1 MNKEF
6 LRIEKGFSVD
16 KAIELGLDIKDLA
29 ILRMFEN
36 IRKSGK
42 MTYHLEG
49 DIKYYWANYS
59 AFEKE
64 LSFFGIGTKTIGARF
79 KKMEK
84 VGLVIKKLI
93 RIKKTDLKENGSAGT
108 YSCIALGEKYFE
120 FVNYV
125 KNHFES
131 LKQQSNS
138 ANDLCQNE
146 SIGVAVKRERG
157 LCSQMGKQKNN
168 KQINKTIT
176 KKDTNT
182 TTTNSILD
190 KIKKTVIKET
200 PGNIADEFV
209 VDNNTLELLKENF
222 NDDLNAYNRILDLI
236 KMRKISFEYL
246 LEKLN
251 IVKNMSC
258 RNFVGALIS
267 ALKNNWVTKQ
277 TSILNN
283 NTVMSKNSNNKP
295 SNFANF
301 TQRQYNYEKLEAQ
314 LLGWADSNDDDYEI
328 GTIEPAVACTT
339 ANFTQRQYDYDK
351 LEEQLLGWS

>member
-1 MNKEF
+1 
-6 LRIEKGFSVD
+6 
-16 KAIELGLDIKDLA
+16 
-29 ILRMFEN
+29 
-36 IRKSGK
+36 
-42 MTYHLEG
+42 
-49 DIKYYWANYS
+49 
-59 AFEKE
+59 
-64 LSFFGIGTKTIGARF
+64 
-79 KKMEK
+79 
-84 VGLVIKKLI
+84 
-93 RIKKTDLKENGSAGT
+93 
-108 YSCIALGEKYFE
+108 
-120 FVNYV
+120 
-125 KNHFES
+125 
-131 LKQQSNS
+131 
-138 ANDLCQNE
+138 
-146 SIGVAVKRERG
+146 
-157 LCSQMGKQKNN
+157 MGKQKNN

-200 PGNIADEFV
+200 PENIADEFV

-283 NTVMSKNSNNKP
+283 NTVISKNNNNKP

-301 TQRQYNYEKLEAQ
+301 TQREYDYDKLEAQ

-328 GTIEPAVACTT
+328 GNIEPNVTPTT
-339 ANFTQRQYDYDK
+339 ANFAQRKYDYDK
-351 LEEQLLGWS
+351 LEKQLLGWS

>member
-1 MNKEF
+1 
-6 LRIEKGFSVD
+6 
-16 KAIELGLDIKDLA
+16 
-29 ILRMFEN
+29 
-36 IRKSGK
+36 
-42 MTYHLEG
+42 
-49 DIKYYWANYS
+49 
-59 AFEKE
+59 
-64 LSFFGIGTKTIGARF
+64 
-79 KKMEK
+79 
-84 VGLVIKKLI
+84 
-93 RIKKTDLKENGSAGT
+93 
-108 YSCIALGEKYFE
+108 
-120 FVNYV
+120 
-125 KNHFES
+125 
-131 LKQQSNS
+131 
-138 ANDLCQNE
+138 
-146 SIGVAVKRERG
+146 
-157 LCSQMGKQKNN
+157 MGKQKNN

-200 PGNIADEFV
+200 PENIADEFV

-277 TSILNN
+277 TSTLNN
-283 NTVMSKNSNNKP
+283 NTVMCKNSNTKQ

-301 TQRQYNYEKLEAQ
+301 TQRQYDYDKLEAQ

-339 ANFTQRQYDYDK
+339 ANFTQRKYDCDK